1 MKLKFSLL
9 HEKSAGTLGTT
20 GAASIHAGLRVPK
33 TPLPFGDN
41 GDKTEEDAICPQV
54 SPVCPQTEISR
65 KASVYAASPMSPVSP
80 SKKTETESETA
91 LQWLVDT
98 SNRGTVKVSSYPP
111 HTLAEILDA
120 VPDAVSAIPL
130 LEKTS

>member
-9 HEKSAGTLGTT
+9 HEKSAGTLGTAGT
-20 GAASIHAGLRVPK
+20 ASIHAGLCVPQ

-41 GDKTEEDAICPQV
+41 GDKTEEQAICPQV

-65 KASVYAASPMSPVSP
+65 KASVCAVSP
-80 SKKTETESETA
+80 LSPTSPTKKIETESETV

-98 SNRGTVKVSSYPP
+98 SNRGTIKVTSSWYA
-111 HTLAEILDA
+111 TSAEILDA
-120 VPDAVSAIPL
+120 VPDAVSAVPL